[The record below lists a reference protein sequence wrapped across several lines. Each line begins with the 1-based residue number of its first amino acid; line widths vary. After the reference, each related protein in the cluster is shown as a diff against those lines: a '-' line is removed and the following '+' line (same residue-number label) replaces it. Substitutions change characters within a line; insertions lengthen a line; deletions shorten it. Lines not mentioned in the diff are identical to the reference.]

1 MNYEITKDFTFSAA
15 HYLRDVPIGHKCGTR
30 HGHNYVV
37 RISLSAPGVDRVG
50 FVVDYGELAP
60 IGDWIDDTMDH
71 RDLNNVMDANP
82 TAENLG
88 RMVLGRVRDL
98 VALPSDVTVAVGV
111 SETPRTWAW
120 CREP

>member
-1 MNYEITKDFTFSAA
+1 VNYEITKDFTFSAA
-15 HYLRDVPIGHKCGTR
+15 HFLREVPIGHKCGAR

-37 RISLSAPGVDRVG
+37 RISLSAPAVDRVG
-50 FVVDYGELAP
+50 FVVDYGEL
-60 IGDWIDDTMDH
+60 
-71 RDLNNVMDANP
+71 NNVMNANP

-88 RMVLGRVRDL
+88 RMILRRVRDL
-98 VALPSDVTVAVGV
+98 VTLPSDVTLAVGV

>member
-1 MNYEITKDFTFSAA
+1 VNYEITKDFTFSAA
-15 HYLRDVPIGHKCGTR
+15 HFLREVPIGHKCGAR

-37 RISLSAPGVDRVG
+37 RISLSAPAVDRVG

-60 IGDWIDDTMDH
+60 IGEWIDATMDH
-71 RDLNNVMDANP
+71 RDLNNVMNANP

-88 RMVLGRVRDL
+88 RMILRRVRDL
-98 VALPSDVTVAVGV
+98 VTLPSDVTLAVGV